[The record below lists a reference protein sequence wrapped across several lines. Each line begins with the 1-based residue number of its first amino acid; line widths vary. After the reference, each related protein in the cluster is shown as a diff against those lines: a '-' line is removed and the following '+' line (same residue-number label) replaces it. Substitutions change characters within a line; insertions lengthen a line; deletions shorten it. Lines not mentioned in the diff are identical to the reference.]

1 MRLHDSEILFKYI
14 RGMKT
19 RVAVLAGGESD
30 EIEVSLKS
38 ANTII
43 ANLPQDE
50 FEIFPVIA
58 DGKNWSVQHQNE
70 TLTIN
75 KEDFSFSFN
84 NSKISFDIVYIT
96 IHGIP
101 GENGAFQGYF
111 DLIGQAYT
119 GPNQWGSTITF
130 NKWACNQLLSSF
142 DFNVAESEL
151 HLGHDTA
158 LNSSLTDTIDY
169 PIFVKPNDS
178 GSSFGVSKVN
188 AINEFKPA
196 VEYAFKH
203 GKEVI
208 IERGLSGTEVTSG
221 VYKTK
226 EGEIKALPI
235 TEIVTENDF
244 FDYEAKYQGK
254 SKELTPAR
262 LENSIQEKIQNT
274 SIEIYKKL
282 NLNGVVRVDY
292 IIEKGEPFVIE
303 INTTPG
309 MSEAS
314 IIPQQA
320 KAANMALSEILTA
333 SIYNGLKT
341 KS

>member
-1 MRLHDSEILFKYI
+1 
-14 RGMKT
+14 MKT

-30 EIEVSLKS
+30 EIKVSLKS

-50 FEIFPVIA
+50 FEIFSVIA
-58 DGKNWSVQHQNE
+58 EGKNWSVQHQNE
-70 TLTIN
+70 TLSID
-75 KEDFSFSFN
+75 KEDFSFTFKN
-84 NSKISFDIVYIT
+84 TKITFDIVYIT

-130 NKWACNQLLSSF
+130 NKWACNQLLSA
-142 DFNVAESEL
+142 FNFKVAESEL
-151 HLGHDTA
+151 HLNIEEAHKST
-158 LNSSLTDTIDY
+158 LINSIDY

-178 GSSFGVSKVN
+178 GSSFGVSKVKSFQD
-188 AINEFKPA
+188 FKPA
-196 VEYAFKH
+196 VAHAFKH

-208 IERGLSGTEVTSG
+208 IERGLIGTEVTSG

-226 EGEIKALPI
+226 KGVIKALPV

-254 SKELTPAR
+254 SEEITPAR
-262 LENSIQEKIQNT
+262 LENSILEIIQKT
-274 SIEIYKKL
+274 SVEIYKKL
-282 NLNGVVRVDY
+282 NLNGVIRVDY
-292 IIEKGEPFVIE
+292 IIENGEPFIIE

-309 MSEAS
+309 MSSAS

-333 SIYNGLKT
+333 SIINGLNP
-341 KS
+341 